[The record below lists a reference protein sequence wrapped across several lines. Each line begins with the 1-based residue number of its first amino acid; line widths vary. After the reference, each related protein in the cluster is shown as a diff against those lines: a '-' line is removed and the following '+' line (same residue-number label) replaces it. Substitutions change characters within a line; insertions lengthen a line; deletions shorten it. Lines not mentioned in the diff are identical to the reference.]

1 MTVLSLLAY
10 SFSVGFAAVI
20 TPGPVSTAVVTES
33 ARKGFWVGPLVT
45 IGHVALEFVMV
56 MLLALGLAAGLATPA
71 VTRVIAVAGGALLL
85 WMGGSMAWGAY
96 RGRLSLPKAGEAGQ
110 GLSAWRLL
118 GVGLVATLVNPFWYV
133 WWVTLGTTYMARP
146 EVQVLGLT
154 GLLLFYFGHIAGD
167 FLWNSVLSGVVG
179 GGRQWI
185 SDRLYRGLI
194 LVCGLYLI
202 YLGYVFAASVFQ
214 PAAA

>member
-1 MTVLSLLAY
+1 MSVLALLAY

-33 ARKGFWVGPLVT
+33 ARRGFWVGPLVT
-45 IGHVALEFVMV
+45 VGHVALEFAMV

-71 VTRVIAVAGGALLL
+71 VTQVIGLAGGALLL
-85 WMGGSMAWGAY
+85 WMGATMAWGAY
-96 RGRLSLPKAGEAGQ
+96 RGRISLPRPGAAGQ
-110 GLSAWRLL
+110 GLTMWRLFGL
-118 GVGLVATLVNPFWYV
+118 GLVATLVNPFWYV
-133 WWVTLGTTYMARP
+133 WWVTLGTTYMARS
-146 EVQVLGLT
+146 EVQVLGFA
-154 GLLLFYFGHIAGD
+154 GLLIFYVGHIAGD

-179 GGRQWI
+179 GGRKWI

-202 YLGYVFAASVFQ
+202 YLGWVFAA
-214 PAAA
+214 AAL